1 MAEALDFTGERV
13 VPGQVDPDLWNEHLS
28 RYCLALE
35 HAAGRRVIDLGSGSG
50 YGSWLLATTAESGV
64 GVDVDARAVDY
75 ARSRFKSRRLR
86 FKAASALDTGL
97 PSMSADVITAFELIE
112 HLPDADALL
121 NEAKRLLS
129 HDGILLVSTPNRDFY
144 AKTRG
149 AAGANPYHVREY
161 SEPEYREALQRHFL
175 HVRILRQN
183 HTAGVLI
190 EDEAAAATLT
200 SSSVGSLGDSHFFVA
215 ICAHAH
221 LPEARSVFVAARGGN
236 LLADR
241 LAHIEKLQAELAT
254 KDEWLQRAAAD
265 QQALMVEHHRQIAA
279 YGALEGELTRSND
292 WARSL
297 DAQLTGLRKDLATL
311 MQRVSELEAEMSQQA
326 SGYQDKV
333 SSLEDELARA
343 HAWGASLDGQLA
355 AKQQEHADTLA
366 ALHHTE
372 AELDERTKW
381 AQTLDAERDRLTQ
394 QVAMAAGSR
403 WVKLG
408 RRLGVGPAF
417 RVERPY

>member
-13 VPGQVDPDLWNEHLS
+13 VPGQVDRDLWNEHLS

-50 YGSWLLATTAESGV
+50 YGSWLLATVATSVV
-64 GVDVDARAVDY
+64 GIDVDARAVDY
-75 ARSRFKSRRLR
+75 ARSRFKSNRLR
-86 FKAASALDTGL
+86 FKATSAIDTGL

-200 SSSVGSLGDSHFFVA
+200 SSSVGSSGDSHFFVA

-254 KDEWLQRAAAD
+254 KDEWLQRGAAD
-265 QQALMVEHHRQIAA
+265 QQALMAEHHKQIAA
-279 YGALEGELTRSND
+279 YRALEGELTRSND

-297 DAQLTGLRKDLATL
+297 DAQLTGLRKDLAAW

-417 RVERPY
+417 QVERPY